1 MKPGPKRS
9 LSEEAIVGAALKL
22 LGERGGDAVSMRSIA
37 GEVGVAPNAIY
48 TYFPDKAAV
57 LRAVVDRL
65 VGEQSLDVF
74 ADHTMPWRQRI
85 QEVALGLRARLLDHP
100 GATRLLLG
108 APMDGPK
115 ALEFGERLLDVLA
128 EAGLSEED
136 AARASYTLIVY
147 LLGSIA
153 LEAAELDPAKPA
165 PPEEERVTERRRSFE
180 AVPAQAFPRTAA
192 SADVMAA
199 YISTDQFLWGLERL
213 LHGLVRD

>member
-1 MKPGPKRS
+1 M
-9 LSEEAIVGAALKL
+9 
-22 LGERGGDAVSMRSIA
+22 
-37 GEVGVAPNAIY
+37 
-48 TYFPDKAAV
+48 

-74 ADHTMPWRQRI
+74 ADRTVPWRRRI
-85 QEVALGLRARLLDHP
+85 QEVALGLRA
-100 GATRLLLG
+100 
-108 APMDGPK
+108 
-115 ALEFGERLLDVLA
+115 RLLDVLA

-136 AARASYTLIVY
+136 AARASCTLIVY

-153 LEAAELDPAKPA
+153 LEAAELDPAKPV
-165 PPEEERVTERRRSFE
+165 PPEEERVAERRKGFE

-213 LHGLVRD
+213 VDGLVRD

>member
-65 VGEQSLDVF
+65 IGEQSLDVF
-74 ADHTMPWRQRI
+74 SDRTMPWRHRI
-85 QEVALGLRARLLDHP
+85 REVALGLRARLLDHP

-108 APMDGPK
+108 APMDGPR
-115 ALEFGERLLDVLA
+115 ALAYGEKLLDLLA

-153 LEAAELDPAKPA
+153 LEAAELDPAAPT
-165 PPEEERVTERRRSFE
+165 PPEDDRIAQRRKGFE
-180 AVPAQAFPRTAA
+180 AIPAESFPRTAA
-192 SADVMAA
+192 SVDVMAA
-199 YISTDQFLWGLERL
+199 YISTDQFLWGLERVL
-213 LHGLVRD
+213 DGLVRD

>member
-65 VGEQSLDVF
+65 IGEQSLDVF
-74 ADHTMPWRQRI
+74 ADRTMPWRQRI
-85 QEVALGLRARLLDHP
+85 REVALGLRARLLDHP

-108 APMDGPK
+108 APMDGPR

-165 PPEEERVTERRRSFE
+165 PPEQERIAERRRGFD

-192 SADVMAA
+192 AAHVMAA
-199 YISTDQFLWGLERL
+199 YISTDQYLWGLDRVL
-213 LHGLVRD
+213 DGLAR